1 MTPSVVA
8 AFTDRSAAEAALE
21 RLRNSGLPARSARL
35 PQTPSDVS
43 NAASLEVDEV
53 VSGGF
58 FGNAARLLD
67 GLFGTR
73 PDEKHAADYDEMVR
87 REATLLSAEV
97 DSDDTAH
104 RVCELL
110 TAAGA
115 QRVSTLPQPGLD
127 S

>member
-8 AFTDRSAAEAALE
+8 AFTDRSAATSALE
-21 RLRNSGLPARSARL
+21 RLRTSSLPTRDARL
-35 PQTPSDVS
+35 HQPTSDVG

-67 GLFGTR
+67 GLFDTR
-73 PDEKHAADYDEMVR
+73 PDKKDAADYAEMVR

-97 DSDDTAH
+97 DTDDTA
-104 RVCELL
+104 REVADLL

-115 QRVSTLPQPGLD
+115 QRVWTLPQPGLE

>member
-8 AFTDRSAAEAALE
+8 AFTDRAAAKSALE
-21 RLRNSGLPARSARL
+21 RLRTSSLPTRDTRL
-35 PQTPSDVS
+35 HQPTSDVG
-43 NAASLEVDEV
+43 NVASLEVDEV

-67 GLFGTR
+67 GLFDTP
-73 PDEKHAADYDEMVR
+73 PDKKNAADYAEMVR
-87 REATLLSAEV
+87 REATLLSVEV
-97 DSDDTAH
+97 DTDDTA
-104 RVCELL
+104 REVSELL

-115 QRVSTLPQPGLD
+115 QRVWTLPQPGLE